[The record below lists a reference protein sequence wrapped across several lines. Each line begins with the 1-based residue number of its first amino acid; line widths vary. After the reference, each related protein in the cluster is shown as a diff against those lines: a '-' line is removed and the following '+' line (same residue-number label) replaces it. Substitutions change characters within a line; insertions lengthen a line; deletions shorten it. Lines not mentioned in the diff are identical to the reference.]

1 MMKKIALFIGL
12 LTLTGIVQAQL
23 ITTQA
28 ILAKCP
34 EMEVGKI
41 YTGKEVRAAQKNFP
55 KGVYLI
61 GYGSTKNY
69 PFAKITGKKVT
80 VLLTFE
86 DQYKGEIVYMH
97 AYTYRRKTNKLEQS
111 QSYIYN
117 DGKANR
123 ATTYKSTIQ
132 LTKDQELII
141 DAKENG
147 KQKIGKYKLGKKRL
161 SFVEWI
167 KD

>member
-1 MMKKIALFIGL
+1 MKKITMLMGL
-12 LTLTGIVQAQL
+12 LALVGVVQAQL
-23 ITTQA
+23 ITTKSV
-28 ILAKCP
+28 IEKCP
-34 EMEVGKI
+34 EMEIGKV
-41 YTGKEVRAAQKNFP
+41 YTGKDVRAAKKNFP
-55 KGVYLI
+55 KGVYI
-61 GYGSTKNY
+61 AGYGTEKNY

-86 DQYKGEIVYMH
+86 DKYKGEIVYMH
-97 AYTYRRKTNKLEQS
+97 AYTYRRKTNQLEQS

-123 ATTYKSTIQ
+123 ATTYKSTIK
-132 LTKDQELII
+132 LTEDKELII
-141 DAKENG
+141 DSKENG

>member
-1 MMKKIALFIGL
+1 MKKIAILVGFL
-12 LTLTGIVQAQL
+12 VLTGVVQAQL
-23 ITTQA
+23 ITTQS
-28 ILAKCP
+28 ILEKCP
-34 EMEVGKI
+34 EMEVGKV
-41 YTGKEVRAAQKNFP
+41 YTGKEVRATKKNFP
-55 KGVYLI
+55 KGIYII
-61 GYGSTKNY
+61 GHGSEKSY

-141 DAKENG
+141 DTKENG
-147 KQKIGKYKLGKKRL
+147 KQKIGQYKLGKKRL
-161 SFVEWI
+161 SFDKWI
-167 KD
+167 KN